1 MMMLSLEQVMKVYNE
16 CFRVSAQQYHST
28 KQKVRLSLHINCM
41 IKVYKKHLTYV
52 SSETADQVTL
62 NIKVYGQGVQC
73 LDKLL

>member
-41 IKVYKKHLTYV
+41 IKVYKKHLLTYV

-62 NIKVYGQGVQC
+62 LKCMVKVYNA
-73 LDKLL
+73 